1 MSDKESLS
9 DVIAVFYPPEIYRP
23 PTIIPV
29 STEIQNA
36 GGNRLPAALQGDVDA
51 ARDFAAAAKSKN
63 TLRAYR
69 ADWTDFTAWC
79 AERELTA
86 LPATPETVT
95 LYITSRARGSGDA
108 EPLKVSTLERRLSA
122 IAQAHR
128 LAGHETPVSR
138 REEPLHSV
146 WAGIVRRKGTA
157 KQKVAPVLTED
168 VRQMVS
174 MIAISDIRSGDSA
187 IRLRGRRDAA
197 LLLVGFAGAL
207 RRSELTALGVDD
219 VGVDL
224 EGLRVRL
231 RRSKSDQEG
240 AGAVLGIHYGGEAQ
254 TCPVRALRSWLLES
268 GITSGALFRGITK
281 GGKLAKRPLSP
292 RTVARIV
299 KARAEAAGLD
309 PRAYSGHSLRAG
321 FATQAARAGVPE
333 RVIMRHTR
341 HKDVVTLREYIRE
354 GGLFNENPTDR
365 LGL

>member
-1 MSDKESLS
+1 MSTDLQKSDLQTSEKSES
-9 DVIAVFYPPEIYRP
+9 
-23 PTIIPV
+23 T
-29 STEIQNA
+29 
-36 GGNRLPAALQGDVDA
+36 RLPAALQGDADA
-51 ARDFAAAAKSKN
+51 ARDFAAASKSEN

-69 ADWTDFTAWC
+69 ADWADFTAWC
-79 AERELTA
+79 DERGLA
-86 LPATPETVT
+86 PLPASPQIVT
-95 LYITSRARGSGDA
+95 LYITSRARGSDDQPA
-108 EPLKVSTLERRLSA
+108 LKVSTLERRLSA

-128 LAGHETPVSR
+128 LAGYESPVSR

-157 KQKVAPVLTED
+157 KEKVAPALTED

-174 MIAISDIRSGDSA
+174 TIAITDIVSDA
-187 IRLRGRRDAA
+187 ETARLRGRRDAA

-207 RRSELTALGVDD
+207 RRSELAGLRVEDM
-219 VGVDL
+219 GVDL

-240 AGAVLGIHYGGEAQ
+240 AGAVLGIHYGADPQ
-254 TCPVRALRSWLLES
+254 TCPVRTLRSWLLES
-268 GITSGALFRGITK
+268 GITEGSLFRGITK
-281 GGKLAKRPLSP
+281 GGSLLDRPLSP
-292 RTVARIV
+292 RTVARVV

>member
-1 MSDKESLS
+1 
-9 DVIAVFYPPEIYRP
+9 
-23 PTIIPV
+23 V
-29 STEIQNA
+29 SADLKTTGPAQ
-36 GGNRLPAALQGDVDA
+36 LPAALQADAEA
-51 ARDFAAAAKSKN
+51 ARDFAAHSKAEN

-69 ADWTDFTAWC
+69 SDWDDFTAWC
-79 AERELTA
+79 DERGLPA
-86 LPATPETVT
+86 LPASAETVT
-95 LYITSRARGSGDA
+95 LYITSRARGSSERSGDEGSDERA
-108 EPLKVSTLERRLSA
+108 PLKVSTLERRLSA
-122 IAQAHR
+122 VAAAHR
-128 LAGHETPVSR
+128 LAGHESPVSR

-157 KQKVAPVLTED
+157 KEKVAPALTED
-168 VRQMVS
+168 VRQMVAA
-174 MIAISDIRSGDSA
+174 IAITDIASDDDA
-187 IRLRGRRDAA
+187 ARLRGRRDAA

-207 RRSELTALGVDD
+207 RRSELAALTVGD
-219 VGVDL
+219 VGVDPD
-224 EGLRVRL
+224 GLRVRV

-240 AGAVLGIHYGGEAQ
+240 AGTVLGIHYGAAPQ
-254 TCPVRALRSWLLES
+254 TCPVRSLRSWLLES
-268 GITSGALFRGITK
+268 GITSGSLFRGITK
-281 GGKLAKRPLSP
+281 GGNLQERPLSP
-292 RTVARIV
+292 RTVARVV